1 MTCFCQN
8 GDEAMGNKIEWDKN
22 DILILLGSKNEI
34 EMVIYNMKIF
44 NKINIQIHTF
54 DNTFSN
60 YVLYYSY
67 IKNNILCCMSEI
79 STFKVIYI

>member
-1 MTCFCQN
+1 MTCFCLN

-22 DILILLGSKNEI
+22 DILILLGSKKEI

-54 DNTFSN
+54 DIICT
-60 YVLYYSY
+60 Y
-67 IKNNILCCMSEI
+67 
-79 STFKVIYI
+79 

>member
-1 MTCFCQN
+1 
-8 GDEAMGNKIEWDKN
+8 MGNKIEWDKN

-54 DNTFSN
+54 DIIWP
-60 YVLYYSY
+60 YYSH
-67 IKNNILCCMSEI
+67 IKNNIQC
-79 STFKVIYI
+79 

>member
-54 DNTFSN
+54 DIIWT
-60 YVLYYSY
+60 Y
-67 IKNNILCCMSEI
+67 C
-79 STFKVIYI
+79 

>member
-1 MTCFCQN
+1 MTCFCLN

-44 NKINIQIHTF
+44 NKINIQIIRF
-54 DNTFSN
+54 QIM
-60 YVLYYSY
+60 SY
-67 IKNNILCCMSEI
+67 TIHILRI
-79 STFKVIYI
+79 IYCAA